1 MRGWSDVF
9 KEIILQAQN
18 DAVCV
23 HGRSHPRQ
31 PLRPETYLEM
41 YEMWEGELP
50 LMGLGLFYN
59 DKVTLFNYFCDPDTE
74 EEKCYLTLLE
84 NVNLVETKGANV
96 TKSGMDSADAAKLF
110 VDLGKIPKPYM
121 EPKAWD
127 ALPDDEKPNY
137 ITFHPTDDFFIKGD
151 HTDLELPESEAYGWA
166 HDNLDSVYKVTTV
179 DRYEDIM
186 PHFEVGGV

>member
-1 MRGWSDVF
+1 
-9 KEIILQAQN
+9 
-18 DAVCV
+18 
-23 HGRSHPRQ
+23 
-31 PLRPETYLEM
+31 
-41 YEMWEGELP
+41 
-50 LMGLGLFYN
+50 MGLGLFYN
-59 DKVTLFNYFCDPDTE
+59 DTVTLFNYFCDPDTE
-74 EEKCYLTLLE
+74 EEKYYPTLLE
-84 NVNLVETKGANV
+84 RVNLVETKGANV
-96 TKSGMDSADAAKLF
+96 TKSGMDSADAVKLF

-137 ITFHPTDDFFIKGD
+137 ITFHPTDDFFINGD
-151 HTDLELPESEAYGWA
+151 HTDLEIPESEAYGWA

>member
-1 MRGWSDVF
+1 M
-9 KEIILQAQN
+9 
-18 DAVCV
+18 
-23 HGRSHPRQ
+23 
-31 PLRPETYLEM
+31 
-41 YEMWEGELP
+41 
-50 LMGLGLFYN
+50 
-59 DKVTLFNYFCDPDTE
+59 
-74 EEKCYLTLLE
+74 
-84 NVNLVETKGANV
+84 NLVETKGANV
-96 TKSGMDSADAAKLF
+96 TKSGMDSADAVKLF
-110 VDLGKIPKPYM
+110 VDLGKISKPYM

-151 HTDLELPESEAYGWA
+151 HTDLEIPESEAYGWA

>member
-1 MRGWSDVF
+1 
-9 KEIILQAQN
+9 
-18 DAVCV
+18 
-23 HGRSHPRQ
+23 
-31 PLRPETYLEM
+31 
-41 YEMWEGELP
+41 
-50 LMGLGLFYN
+50 MGLGLFYN
-59 DKVTLFNYFCDPDTE
+59 DTATLFNYFCDPDTE
-74 EEKCYLTLLE
+74 EEKYYPTLLE
-84 NVNLVETKGANV
+84 SVNLVETKGANV
-96 TKSGMDSADAAKLF
+96 SKSGMYSADAVKLF
-110 VDLGKIPKPYM
+110 VDFSQVGKMGKPYM

-151 HTDLELPESEAYGWA
+151 HTDLEIPESEAYGWA